1 MRIAVTIVAILA
13 GLFLAWWIGRRFA
26 DRLARRAALRFRSRI
41 DRYKLAR
48 RKFVRERLV
57 TDSGIAAAVRDHA
70 RENGVSEDDAWRK
83 VHGYIT
89 EIVPFFNIVA
99 YYQIGYR
106 VAKVLLRLFYNVTVE
121 HEDGAAPRRPPRD
134 AVLI

>member
-1 MRIAVTIVAILA
+1 MRVAITIVVLLA
-13 GLFLAWWIGRRFA
+13 GLALAWWIGRRFA

-48 RKFVRERLV
+48 RKFVRERLIG
-57 TDSGIAAAVRDHA
+57 DPAIADAVRDHA
-70 RENGVSEDDAWRK
+70 RENGVSESDAWRK

-99 YYQIGYR
+99 YYQVGYR
-106 VAKVLLRLFYNVTVE
+106 LASLLLRLFYNVTVE
-121 HEDGAAPRRPPRD
+121 HEAGAAAKRPPRD
-134 AVLI
+134 AV